1 MLILLVPTPT
11 PPPAAATV
19 TIPLLE
25 SVVTVTFAPAEMSVA
40 IPVSPPPDPTNSAA
54 VTLPPTVILVPLN
67 PITFVPAL
75 LLMPGTSILF
85 PNLTIPLLLKIV
97 NASILSGDRYF
108 PLPDLSLSPVIIPTQ
123 FTS

>member
-25 SVVTVTFAPAEMSVA
+25 SVTTVMFDPAEISVA
-40 IPVSPPPDPTNSAA
+40 IPVSPAPSPIYFAA
-54 VTLPPTVILVPLN
+54 VTLPATVILVPLN

-75 LLMPGTSILF
+75 LLIPGTSILF
-85 PNLTIPLLLKIV
+85 LKLTIPL
-97 NASILSGDRYF
+97 
-108 PLPDLSLSPVIIPTQ
+108 PL
-123 FTS
+123 